1 MSSLRLSFLAHPKSP
16 KTPILT
22 LPYRTQFGKLPR
34 CSLSVIAEPTDLEAS
49 LSDSHRPLP
58 AENSRTIM
66 ELSSVGTL
74 STISNGGWPLGLG
87 VQFAVDSR
95 GTPVLCLND
104 SYTRFFGDDMRA
116 SFHVQLDQCKIR
128 TPQCTIQG
136 SLSKPEDMMLLKLL
150 REKYQCSMYLILTEI
165 SFSVGKRFGKV
176 NADLLYVVNI
186 DRVLQVENFKEA
198 GVWVT
203 PTDYKNAMP
212 DPLRDIAEKIVNE
225 INYKNV
231 EDVFRFC
238 NVYADLD
245 FQVLDAKVIWLDR
258 LGFDLRLSS
267 QKEVYEVRIPFTREV
282 IDEKG
287 AKSSFNCMSQL
298 AWEMEKN
305 YSVPEFSKVTQLKL
319 VS

>member
-16 KTPILT
+16 KTPTLT
-22 LPYRTQFGKLPR
+22 LPHRTQFGKLPR

-87 VQFAVDSR
+87 VQFAVDSQ

-136 SLSKPEDMMLLKLL
+136 SLSKPEDMMLLKKFHSAW
-150 REKYQCSMYLILTEI
+150 E
-165 SFSVGKRFGKV
+165 KRFGKV

-225 INYKNV
+225 INSKNV
-231 EDVFRFC
+231 EDVIRFC

-319 VS
+319 VL